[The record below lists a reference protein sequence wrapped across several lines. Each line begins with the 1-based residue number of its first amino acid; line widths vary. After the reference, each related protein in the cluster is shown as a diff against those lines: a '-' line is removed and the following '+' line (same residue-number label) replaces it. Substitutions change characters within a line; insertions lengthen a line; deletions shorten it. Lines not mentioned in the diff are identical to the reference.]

1 MAIELARGDRL
12 ARPIRLAVVVAAAAL
27 MIWTISGLLPYGA
40 AWDAPTYLAAGER
53 LNAGHELYALS
64 PGDRP
69 VAEAEKFGSPLLSPP
84 LVAVVWRPLALLGD
98 ISMVYWWLACLAA
111 IAVVI
116 AIVIGRGT
124 LVGVVA
130 LLALA
135 IPLAWEMLAA
145 NMNGLILLGLVSTW
159 LLHERGHDR
168 AAGVLIGVMTVAKI
182 WPGLVL
188 FALPPR
194 AVPGAVVGAGAAMLV
209 GLAGA
214 GLSNHLAYLSI
225 GSGVGASPISLPGL
239 TGIPWPVLAAA
250 GLLGVLALRKRPRYA
265 WVAAVATMVLAS
277 PVLYINHLA
286 LLLPAVLPW
295 RRPDAAPSQDPAA

>member
-1 MAIELARGDRL
+1 VRIDVARGGRL
-12 ARPIRLAVVVAAAAL
+12 ARPLRWALVVAAAGL

-69 VAEAEKFGSPLLSPP
+69 VAEADKFGSPLLSPP

-98 ISMVYWWLACLAA
+98 VSMVYWWLACVAA
-111 IAVVI
+111 IAVVMSV
-116 AIVIGRGT
+116 VIGRGT
-124 LVGVVA
+124 LIAVVA

-135 IPLAWEMLAA
+135 IPLGWELLAA
-145 NMNGLILLGLVSTW
+145 NMNGLILLGLAAAW

-168 AAGVLIGVMTVAKI
+168 AAGVLIGVMAVAKI

-188 FALPPR
+188 FALPVR
-194 AVPGAVVGAGAAMLV
+194 AIPGAVVGAGAALIV

-214 GLSNHLAYLSI
+214 GLSNHIAYLSV
-225 GSGVGASPISLPGL
+225 GSGVGASPLSLPGL

-250 GLLGVLALRKRPRYA
+250 GLIGVLALRKRPRYA
-265 WVAAVATMVLAS
+265 WALAVATMVLAS
-277 PVLYINHLA
+277 PALYINHLA
-286 LLLPAVLPW
+286 LLLAAALPW
-295 RRPDAAPSQDPAA
+295 LRPVAPSPEPTP